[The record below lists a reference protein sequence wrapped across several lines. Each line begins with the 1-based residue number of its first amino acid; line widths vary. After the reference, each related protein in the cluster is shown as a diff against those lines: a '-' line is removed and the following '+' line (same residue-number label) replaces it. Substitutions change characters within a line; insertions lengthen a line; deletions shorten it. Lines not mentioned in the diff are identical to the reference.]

1 MYIYY
6 IIITTVLL
14 KNVNGNLATKVN
26 SIDTNWFVLKAQYNT
41 DKSGFEKKLMTLA
54 RKYLLLVELFK
65 KQIIILRSL
74 RLKVKYLL
82 LLTLLLLP
90 LLMLLKI
97 RHLVLII

>member
-6 IIITTVLL
+6 IIITTMLL
-14 KNVNGNLATKVN
+14 KTVNGNLATKVN

-41 DKSGFEKKLMTLA
+41 DKSDFEKKLMTLA

-74 RLKVKYLL
+74 RLKVKNLL

>member
-65 KQIIILRSL
+65 KQIIILGSL

-97 RHLVLII
+97 RHLVLIT

>member
-65 KQIIILRSL
+65 KQIIILGSL

>member
-6 IIITTVLL
+6 IIITTMLL
-14 KNVNGNLATKVN
+14 KTVNGNLATKVN

-41 DKSGFEKKLMTLA
+41 DKSDFEKKLMTLA

>member
-74 RLKVKYLL
+74 RLKVKHLL

-90 LLMLLKI
+90 FLMLLKI

>member
-54 RKYLLLVELFK
+54 RKYLLLVELFR

>member
-14 KNVNGNLATKVN
+14 KNLNGNLATKVN

>member
-97 RHLVLII
+97 RHLVLTI